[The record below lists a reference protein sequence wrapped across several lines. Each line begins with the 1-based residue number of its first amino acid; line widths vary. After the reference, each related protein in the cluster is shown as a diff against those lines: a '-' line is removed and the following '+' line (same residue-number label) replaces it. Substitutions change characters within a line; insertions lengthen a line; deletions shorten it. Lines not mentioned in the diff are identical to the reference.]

1 MGKIKLKRL
10 LIGKFTLKRFV
21 KSCIFVYGC
30 VAFFAYLYPDR
41 MIFHPQ
47 ASSYIDDSDIIKID
61 VADGEQISA
70 LYLINPDA
78 EFTILYSH
86 GNAEDIGQL
95 RPILERFYNAGYS
108 ILAYDYRGYGTSDGK
123 ASEKNTYEDVVAAY
137 EYLTGKAG
145 IPSSQIVA
153 VGRSVG
159 GGVATHLACRKK
171 IGGLILESSFVTA
184 FRVVTRIPLV
194 PFDKFRNIDKIKK
207 INCPVLIIHGKDD
220 DVVPVWHGKKLFEKA
235 NEPKFCLWVDNAG
248 HNDDLAQMAGSS
260 YWNTIEKFM
269 ASVKAGEK
277 NPTIRQE
284 FK

>member
-1 MGKIKLKRL
+1 MDKIKLRRL
-10 LIGKFTLKRFV
+10 LIGEFTLKRFV

-30 VAFFAYLYPDR
+30 VVLFAYLYPDR

-95 RPILERFYNAGYS
+95 RPILERFYSAGYS

-123 ASEKNTYEDVVAAY
+123 ASEKNTYEDVESAY
-137 EYLTGKAG
+137 EYLTVKAG
-145 IPSSQIVA
+145 VPSSRIVA
-153 VGRSVG
+153 AGRSVG
-159 GGVATHLACRKK
+159 GGVAIHLACRKK

-207 INCPVLIIHGKDD
+207 INCPVLVFHGKDD
-220 DVVPVWHGKKLFEKA
+220 DVVPIWHGKKLFEKA
-235 NEPKFCLWVDNAG
+235 NEPKFCLWIDNAG

-269 ASVKAGEK
+269 ASVKACEK
-277 NPTIRQE
+277 IPTITQE
-284 FK
+284 LK